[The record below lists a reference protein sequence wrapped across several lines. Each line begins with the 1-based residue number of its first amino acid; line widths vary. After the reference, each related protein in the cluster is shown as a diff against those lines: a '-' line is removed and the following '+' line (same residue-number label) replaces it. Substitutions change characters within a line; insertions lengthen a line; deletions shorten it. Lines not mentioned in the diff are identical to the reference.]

1 MLPPF
6 SKGDNRSLNPTFR
19 ESNMLPP
26 APKEIAGLPPEK
38 QEFPLLRRKHQDP
51 KPLLPLLRRRQQDSQ
66 PFSLAEAEGRRPH
79 TIGKI
84 PGTRKGDPTLKA
96 NKLAWDLENSRH
108 PALKEDC
115 HQGD

>member
-38 QEFPLLRRKHQDP
+38 QGSTRTLNPCCPCSEGDSRTLNPFPVT
-51 KPLLPLLRRRQQDSQ
+51 
-66 PFSLAEAEGRRPH
+66 EAEGRRPH

-96 NKLAWDLENSRH
+96 NKLAES
-108 PALKEDC
+108 
-115 HQGD
+115 